1 MDGEQIAGAKD
12 ENGNYIDSAAELF
25 NIKAGE
31 NLFRGNKQNT
41 TIACII
47 TNGNFTCAQ
56 MNKIAAM
63 ARGAYSRCIR
73 PVGTMAD
80 GDSIYAVCSGE
91 VDADINAV
99 GTLAADVLG
108 YAIKNAILKAK

>member
-1 MDGEQIAGAKD
+1 MKTEA
-12 ENGNYIDSAAELF
+12 YIDSAAELF

-63 ARGAYSRCIR
+63 ARGAVSELYTSG
-73 PVGTMAD
+73 PEPWQTVTVFMP
-80 GDSIYAVCSGE
+80 YA
-91 VDADINAV
+91 
-99 GTLAADVLG
+99 AARFMP
-108 YAIKNAILKAK
+108 I